1 MNKKLRIVLI
11 EDDIDDVEILQ
22 EALENE
28 NVSYSISILKDG
40 GAAELFCETARTL
53 PDIIVMD
60 FNLPRV
66 HGRDVIKMIRAN
78 KRFDSIPILILST
91 SSSKED
97 IDFAYNAGADRYQVK
112 PATVDG
118 IKETIST
125 IFELCNARVE
135 PSK

>member
-1 MNKKLRIVLI
+1 MKKKLSIVLI

-40 GAAELFCETARTL
+40 GAAEQFCETSRTL

-66 HGRDVIKMIRAN
+66 HGREVIKMIRAN
-78 KRFDSIPILILST
+78 KRFAKVPILILST

-97 IDFAYNAGADRYQVK
+97 IDFAYNAGADSYQVK

-118 IKETIST
+118 IKDTIAT
-125 IFELCNARVE
+125 ILELCKVKME
-135 PSK
+135 SSK

>member
-1 MNKKLRIVLI
+1 MEKKLRIVLI

-28 NVSYSISILKDG
+28 NVPCSISILKDG
-40 GAAELFCETARTL
+40 GAAELFCQTATTL

-60 FNLPRV
+60 FNLPRL
-66 HGRDVIKMIRAN
+66 HGREVIKMIRAN
-78 KRFDSIPILILST
+78 KRFTPVPILILST

-97 IDFAYNAGADRYQVK
+97 IDFAYSAGADRYLIK

-125 IFELCNARVE
+125 ILEMCKTRME
-135 PSK
+135 SKP

>member
-1 MNKKLRIVLI
+1 MKKKLSIVLI

-40 GAAELFCETARTL
+40 GAAEQFCETAKTL

-78 KRFDSIPILILST
+78 KRFDNIPILILST